1 MVKVRVAAVF
11 ATVMTAVLAVGQYQR
26 VAAGPVE
33 SSGYRVLKPIESGD
47 LTLFPVVRV
56 NGKTPPADQFL
67 TLDEGLKNGEVEVT
81 EAGRVRGLVRSHG
94 GVTPYRGD
102 QVNTLM
108 LVNNSKRPLL
118 LLAGE
123 IVTGGKQ
130 DRVIAKDRIVPA
142 GGDPIDLSVFCIEH
156 GRWTESS
163 EKFGA
168 TAKTSTGS
176 FMVQPTVRQ
185 EAMVAKDQQQV
196 WNSVNGAITTMAM
209 AAAPA
214 RSTPDG
220 RGSVSS
226 TVEVQPDS
234 LAVDGRRI
242 TPELSA
248 GSSLATTSYA
258 KAMQT
263 QAVSSKVD
271 EAAAGLVQSREQAI
285 ASLRQEHAVGVVVAL
300 HGEVIWADIFSD
312 TDLLTR
318 YWMKLVRSY
327 AAEGLVTGKDRK
339 TATIA
344 DAQQFLDGASHGR
357 ETSEG
362 EVGVYRYREVKG
374 DGTDS
379 FALESLLQGTGYDV
393 HVSKLKVKDHG
404 LVRTGVY

>member
-1 MVKVRVAAVF
+1 MVKVRLGIAFPTVMAAVL
-11 ATVMTAVLAVGQYQR
+11 MVGHYQP

-33 SSGYRVLKPIESGD
+33 NSGYKVLKPIESGD
-47 LTLFPVVRV
+47 LTLFPVVRT

-81 EAGRVRGLVRSHG
+81 EAGRVRGLVRSRNG
-94 GVTPYRGD
+94 AALPYRGD
-102 QVNTLM
+102 QVNTLV

-118 LLAGE
+118 LIAGE

-163 EKFGA
+163 EKFRA
-168 TAKTSTGS
+168 TAKTSMGS

-196 WNSVNGAITTMAM
+196 WNSVNGAISTMAV
-209 AAAPA
+209 AAAPVA
-214 RSTPDG
+214 GPADG

-226 TVEVQPDS
+226 TVEVQS
-234 LAVDGRRI
+234 STATAHGGIVSG
-242 TPELSA
+242 A
-248 GSSLATTSYA
+248 GAASTLATTSYA

-263 QAVSSKVD
+263 QAVSAKVD
-271 EAAAGLVQSREQAI
+271 EAAAGLMQSREQAL
-285 ASLRQEHAVGVVVAL
+285 ASLRREHALGVVVAL
-300 HGEVIWADIFSD
+300 RGEVIWADIFSD
-312 TDLLTR
+312 TELLTR
-318 YWMKLVRSY
+318 YWTKLVRSY
-327 AAEGLVTGKDRK
+327 AAEGLAPGKDRK
-339 TATIA
+339 TATVA

-362 EVGVYRYREVKG
+362 EVGVYRYREVKA

-379 FALESLLQGTGYDV
+379 FALESLLPGTGYDV
-393 HVSKLKVKDHG
+393 HVSKLRVKDHG
-404 LVRTGVY
+404 FIRTGVY